1 MKRQLGISL
10 SIMALAIPSLVI
22 AQVKPQLTEESVI
35 CSLAGT
41 CGDSQ
46 TTSSAAPADD
56 STAVGEERAF
66 SLFRGNNAAKAAPAA
81 TRAGPNLV
89 AVAKPRAQAPGARTA
104 PRLTTHKKAAV
115 AGAGMPARSAD
126 MLVTFRSGSAD
137 MTPQAIENA
146 RLVARALQSPQLGT
160 GQFLV
165 EGHTDAVG
173 NRDYN
178 IDLSKRRAD
187 AVVQFLVK
195 QGVPASRLKAEG
207 FGFDRLRNP
216 ARPTDGT
223 NRRVQVVKIG

>member
-10 SIMALAIPSLVI
+10 SIMALAIPSLLT

-41 CGDSQ
+41 CSESQ
-46 TTSSAAPADD
+46 SAAPASDQ
-56 STAVGEERAF
+56 STAVGNERAF
-66 SLFRGNNAAKAAPAA
+66 SLFRGNNATKPAA
-81 TRAGPNLV
+81 STATRPGPNLV
-89 AVAKPRAQAPGARTA
+89 TVNKSRPQAPGARST
-104 PRLTTHKKAAV
+104 PKLTTYKKAA
-115 AGAGMPARSAD
+115 ATGAGMPARSAD

-137 MTPQAIENA
+137 MTPQAIANA